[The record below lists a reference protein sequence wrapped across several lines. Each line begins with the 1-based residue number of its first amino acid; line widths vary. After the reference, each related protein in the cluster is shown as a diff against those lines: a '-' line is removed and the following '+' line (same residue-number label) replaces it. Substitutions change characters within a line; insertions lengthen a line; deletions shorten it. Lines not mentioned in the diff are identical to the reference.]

1 MTASLI
7 RLVKWLWLVLVAGA
21 VARYLWTHWDEVGPQ
36 LRAIALP
43 RLGLAVILLIAS
55 KLLLVILSQR
65 SVALAGHTI
74 AYRRMFTINALSQ
87 LAKYL
92 PGGIWH
98 FVGRAGYYHA
108 DGLPLRAVTQAMI
121 VENLWLVFSAFMAG
135 AISLLIYYADGWR
148 LAVALGGLIAVWW
161 AVLWLIRLRF
171 SGGRNWRGSLGTLGF
186 QALIWALVGASLWA
200 LLPSLD
206 GLRAGGLAIG
216 AFCISWVIG
225 YVAVF
230 APGGIG
236 VREAAMTAL
245 LAPVLPAGDA
255 LLYAAIHRFLWVAA
269 ELALGIVAKTALAAP
284 IPAPVPVS
292 SAQPT
297 EVPRS

>member
-1 MTASLI
+1 MTAKLL
-7 RLVKWLWLVLVAGA
+7 RLVKWLWLVLVLGA
-21 VARYLWTHWDEVGPQ
+21 VARYLWAHWDEVGPQ
-36 LRAIALP
+36 LRTIALL
-43 RLGLAVILLIAS
+43 RLGLAVLLLIAS
-55 KLLLVILSQR
+55 KLLLVVLSQR
-65 SVALAGHTI
+65 SVALAGYTI
-74 AYRRMFTINALSQ
+74 PYRRMFTINALSQ

-98 FVGRAGYYHA
+98 FVGRAGYYHT

-135 AISLLIYYADGWR
+135 VSGLLLYYAGGWR
-148 LAVALGGLIAVWW
+148 LAVALAGLVAVWW

-171 SGGRNWRGSLGTLGF
+171 SGERNWRGSLSTLGF
-186 QALIWALVGASLWA
+186 QALIWGLVGASLWVV
-200 LLPSLD
+200 LPSLD
-206 GLRAGGLAIG
+206 GWRSGSLAIG

-225 YVAVF
+225 YVALF

-245 LAPVLPAGDA
+245 LATALSAQDA

-269 ELALGIVAKTALAAP
+269 ELTLGIVARTPLAAP
-284 IPAPVPVS
+284 PPPVRT
-292 SAQPT
+292 QPS
-297 EVPRS
+297 EMPRP

>member
-1 MTASLI
+1 VTATLL
-7 RLVKWLWLVLVAGA
+7 RLLKWLWLVVVAGA
-21 VARYLWTHWDEVGPQ
+21 VVRYLWAHWDEVGPQ
-36 LRAIALP
+36 LRTIALP
-43 RLGLAVILLIAS
+43 RLTLAVALLIAS
-55 KLLLVILSQR
+55 KLLLVVLSQR
-65 SVALAGHTI
+65 SVALAGHVVS
-74 AYRRMFTINALSQ
+74 YRRMFTINALSQ

-121 VENLWLVFSAFMAG
+121 VENLWLVFSAFMTG
-135 AISLLIYYADGWR
+135 VSSLLLYYAGGWR
-148 LAVALGGLIAVWW
+148 LAVALAGLIAAWW

-171 SGGRNWRGSLGTLGF
+171 SGQRDWRASLGTLGF
-186 QALIWALVGASLWA
+186 QMLIWALVGASLWA

-206 GLRAGGLAIG
+206 GWRSGGLAIG
-216 AFCISWVIG
+216 AFCMSWVIG
-225 YVAVF
+225 YLALF

-245 LAPVLPAGDA
+245 LVPVLPAQDA

-269 ELALGIVAKTALAAP
+269 ELILGIVAKTVLTA
-284 IPAPVPVS
+284 PAPSVS
-292 SAQPT
+292 TQPS
-297 EVPRS
+297 ELPHP

>member
-1 MTASLI
+1 MTATLL
-7 RLVKWLWLVLVAGA
+7 RLLKWLWLVLVLGA
-21 VARYLWTHWDEVGPQ
+21 VARYLWAHWDEVGPQ
-36 LRAIALP
+36 LRTIALP
-43 RLGLAVILLIAS
+43 RLGLALMLLIAS
-55 KLLLVILSQR
+55 KMLLVILSQR

-74 AYRRMFTINALSQ
+74 PYRRMFTINALSQ

-98 FVGRAGYYHA
+98 FVGRAGYYHT

-135 AISLLIYYADGWR
+135 VSGLLLYYAGGWR
-148 LAVALGGLIAVWW
+148 LAVALAGLIAVWW

-171 SGGRNWRGSLGTLGF
+171 SGERNWRGSLSTLGF
-186 QALIWALVGASLWA
+186 QALIWGLVGASLWA
-200 LLPSLD
+200 VLPSLD
-206 GLRAGGLAIG
+206 GWRSGSLAIG

-225 YVAVF
+225 YVALF

-245 LAPVLPAGDA
+245 LAPALSAQDA

-269 ELALGIVAKTALAAP
+269 ELTLGIVARTLLAAP
-284 IPAPVPVS
+284 PPPVRT
-292 SAQPT
+292 QPS
-297 EVPRS
+297 EMPRP

>member
-1 MTASLI
+1 MTATLLRLI
-7 RLVKWLWLVLVAGA
+7 KWLWLVVVAGA
-21 VARYLWTHWDEVGPQ
+21 VVRYLWAHWDEVGPQ
-36 LRAIALP
+36 LRTIALP
-43 RLGLAVILLIAS
+43 RLALAVALLIAS

-65 SVALAGHTI
+65 SVALAGY
-74 AYRRMFTINALSQ
+74 AVPYRRMFTINALSQ

-108 DGLPLRAVTQAMI
+108 DGLPLRAVTHAMI

-135 AISLLIYYADGWR
+135 VSSLLLYYADGWR
-148 LAVALGGLIAVWW
+148 LAVTLAGLIAVWW

-171 SGGRNWRGSLGTLGF
+171 SGRRDWRGSLETLGF

-200 LLPSLD
+200 VLPALD
-206 GLRAGGLAIG
+206 GWRAGSLAIG

-225 YVAVF
+225 YMALF

-245 LAPVLPAGDA
+245 LAPVLPPHDA

-269 ELALGIVAKTALAAP
+269 ELALGIVARTALAAP
-284 IPAPVPVS
+284 APTAS
-292 SAQPT
+292 TQPS
-297 EVPRS
+297 EMPHP

>member
-1 MTASLI
+1 MTAKLLRLI
-7 RLVKWLWLVLVAGA
+7 KWLWLVLVLGA
-21 VARYLWTHWDEVGPQ
+21 VARYLWAHWDEVGPQ
-36 LRAIALP
+36 LRTIALP
-43 RLGLAVILLIAS
+43 RLGLALLLLIAS

-74 AYRRMFTINALSQ
+74 PYRRMFTINALSQ

-98 FVGRAGYYHA
+98 FVGRAGYYHT

-135 AISLLIYYADGWR
+135 VSGLLLYYAGGWR
-148 LAVALGGLIAVWW
+148 LAVALVGLIAVWW

-171 SGGRNWRGSLGTLGF
+171 SGERNWRGSLSTLGF
-186 QALIWALVGASLWA
+186 QALIWELVGASLWVV
-200 LLPSLD
+200 LPSLD
-206 GLRAGGLAIG
+206 GWRSGSLAIG

-225 YVAVF
+225 YVALF

-245 LAPVLPAGDA
+245 LVPALSAQDV

-269 ELALGIVAKTALAAP
+269 ELTLGIIARTPLAAP
-284 IPAPVPVS
+284 PPPVRT
-292 SAQPT
+292 QPS
-297 EVPRS
+297 EMPRP

>member
-1 MTASLI
+1 MTAKLL
-7 RLVKWLWLVLVAGA
+7 RLVKWLWLVLVLGA
-21 VARYLWTHWDEVGPQ
+21 VARYLWAHWNEVGPQ
-36 LRAIALP
+36 LRTIALP
-43 RLGLAVILLIAS
+43 RLGLALMLLIAS

-74 AYRRMFTINALSQ
+74 PYRRMFTINALSQ

-98 FVGRAGYYHA
+98 FVGRAGYYHT

-135 AISLLIYYADGWR
+135 VSNLLLYYAGGWR
-148 LAVALGGLIAVWW
+148 LAVALAGLVAVWW

-171 SGGRNWRGSLGTLGF
+171 SGERNWRGSLGTLGF
-186 QALIWALVGASLWA
+186 QALTWGLVGASLWVV
-200 LLPSLD
+200 LPSLD
-206 GLRAGGLAIG
+206 GWRSGSLAIG

-225 YVAVF
+225 YVALF

-245 LAPVLPAGDA
+245 LAPALSAQDA

-269 ELALGIVAKTALAAP
+269 ELTLGIVARTPLAAP
-284 IPAPVPVS
+284 PPAVGT
-292 SAQPT
+292 QPS
-297 EVPRS
+297 EMPRP

>member
-1 MTASLI
+1 MTAKLL
-7 RLVKWLWLVLVAGA
+7 RLVKWLWLVLVLGA
-21 VARYLWTHWDEVGPQ
+21 VARYLWAHWNEVGPQ
-36 LRAIALP
+36 LRTIALP
-43 RLGLAVILLIAS
+43 RLGLALMLLIAS

-74 AYRRMFTINALSQ
+74 PYRRMFTINALSQ

-98 FVGRAGYYHA
+98 FVGRAGYYHT

-135 AISLLIYYADGWR
+135 VSNLLLYYAGGWR
-148 LAVALGGLIAVWW
+148 LAVALAGLVAVWW

-171 SGGRNWRGSLGTLGF
+171 SGERNWRGSLSTLGF
-186 QALIWALVGASLWA
+186 QALTWGLVGASLWVV
-200 LLPSLD
+200 LPSLD
-206 GLRAGGLAIG
+206 GWRSGSLAIG

-225 YVAVF
+225 YVALF

-245 LAPVLPAGDA
+245 LAPALSAQDA

-269 ELALGIVAKTALAAP
+269 ELTLGIVARTPLAAP
-284 IPAPVPVS
+284 PPAVGT
-292 SAQPT
+292 QPS
-297 EVPRS
+297 EMPRP

>member
-1 MTASLI
+1 MRLI
-7 RLVKWLWLVLVAGA
+7 KWLWLVLVAGA
-21 VARYLWTHWDEVGPQ
+21 VVRYLWAHWDEIGPQ
-36 LRAIALP
+36 LRTIALP
-43 RLGLAVILLIAS
+43 RLALAVALLGAS

-65 SVALAGHTI
+65 SVAIAGHAIT
-74 AYRRMFTINALSQ
+74 YRRMFTINALSQ

-98 FVGRAGYYHA
+98 FVGRAGYYHT

-121 VENLWLVFSAFMAG
+121 IENLWLVCSAFMAG
-135 AISLLIYYADGWR
+135 VSSLLLYYTDGWR
-148 LAVALGGLIAVWW
+148 LAVVLIGLIAVWW

-171 SGGRNWRGSLGTLGF
+171 SGERDWRGSLGTLGL

-206 GLRAGGLAIG
+206 GWRSGGLAIG

-225 YVAVF
+225 YVALF

-236 VREAAMTAL
+236 VREAAMTAV
-245 LAPVLPAGDA
+245 LAPVLSAQDA
-255 LLYAAIHRFLWVAA
+255 LLYAAIHRFLWMAT
-269 ELALGIVAKTALAAP
+269 ELTLGVLARTVLAGP
-284 IPAPVPVS
+284 SPAPS
-292 SAQPT
+292 SASGAPPA
-297 EVPRS
+297 EMPHS

>member
-1 MTASLI
+1 MTATLL
-7 RLVKWLWLVLVAGA
+7 RLLKWLWLVLVLGA
-21 VARYLWTHWDEVGPQ
+21 VARYLWAHWDEVGPQ
-36 LRAIALP
+36 LRTIALP
-43 RLGLAVILLIAS
+43 RLGLALMLLIAS

-65 SVALAGHTI
+65 SVALAGHTVP
-74 AYRRMFTINALSQ
+74 YRRMFTINALSQ

-98 FVGRAGYYHA
+98 FVGRAGYYHT

-135 AISLLIYYADGWR
+135 VSSLLLYYAGGWR
-148 LAVALGGLIAVWW
+148 LAVALAGLIAVWW
-161 AVLWLIRLRF
+161 AVLWLICLRF
-171 SGGRNWRGSLGTLGF
+171 SGERNWRGSLGTLGF
-186 QALIWALVGASLWA
+186 QALIWGLVGASLWVV
-200 LLPSLD
+200 LPSLD
-206 GLRAGGLAIG
+206 GWRSGSLAIG

-225 YVAVF
+225 YVALF

-245 LAPVLPAGDA
+245 LAPALSAQDA

-269 ELALGIVAKTALAAP
+269 ELTLGIIARTPLAAP
-284 IPAPVPVS
+284 PPPVRT
-292 SAQPT
+292 QPS
-297 EVPRS
+297 EMPRP

>member
-1 MTASLI
+1 MTAKLL

-21 VARYLWTHWDEVGPQ
+21 VVRYLWAHWDEVGPQ
-36 LRAIALP
+36 LRTIALP
-43 RLGLAVILLIAS
+43 RLALAAALLIAS
-55 KLLLVILSQR
+55 KLLLVFLSQQ
-65 SVALAGHTI
+65 SVAIAGHSVP
-74 AYRRMFTINALSQ
+74 YRRMFTINALSQ

-135 AISLLIYYADGWR
+135 VSSLLLYYADGWR
-148 LAVALGGLIAVWW
+148 LGVALAGLIAVWW

-171 SGGRNWRGSLGTLGF
+171 SGQRDWRASLGTLGL
-186 QALIWALVGASLWA
+186 QVLIWGLVGVSLWTV
-200 LLPSLD
+200 LPTLD
-206 GLRAGGLAIG
+206 GWRAGSLAIG

-225 YVAVF
+225 YVALF

-245 LAPVLPAGDA
+245 LAPVLPAHDA

-269 ELALGIVAKTALAAP
+269 ELTLGIIARTPLVAP
-284 IPAPVPVS
+284 PPPV
-292 SAQPT
+292 SAQPS
-297 EVPRS
+297 EMPRP

>member
-1 MTASLI
+1 MTATLL
-7 RLVKWLWLVLVAGA
+7 RLLKWLWLVLVLGA
-21 VARYLWTHWDEVGPQ
+21 VARYLWAHWDEIGPQ
-36 LRAIALP
+36 LRTIALP
-43 RLGLAVILLIAS
+43 RLGLAVTLLIAS

-74 AYRRMFTINALSQ
+74 PYRRMFTINALSQ

-98 FVGRAGYYHA
+98 FVGRAGYYHT

-121 VENLWLVFSAFMAG
+121 VENLWLVFSAFMTG
-135 AISLLIYYADGWR
+135 VSGLLLYYADGWR
-148 LAVALGGLIAVWW
+148 LAVVLAGLIAVWW

-171 SGGRNWRGSLGTLGF
+171 SGQRDWRASLGTLGF
-186 QALIWALVGASLWA
+186 QALIWVLVGASLWA

-206 GLRAGGLAIG
+206 GWRSGGLAMG

-225 YVAVF
+225 YVALF

-245 LAPVLPAGDA
+245 LAPVLPAQDA
-255 LLYAAIHRFLWVAA
+255 LLYAAIHRFLWVAS
-269 ELALGIVAKTALAAP
+269 ELVLGLVARTALAAP
-284 IPAPVPVS
+284 ASEIRS
-292 SAQPT
+292 S
-297 EVPRS
+297 EMPRP